1 MLQLKLMAN
10 VNDLIKKVTKFRDKR
25 DWKQFHSPKDL
36 AISLSIEAAELLEH
50 FRWKNKKEVESY
62 IKGHKKEIEDE
73 YADVLYALLLIANDL
88 NIDPAKALDNK
99 LEKNNKKYPVKKAK
113 GRHEKYTE
121 L

>member
-1 MLQLKLMAN
+1 MRNIDQ
-10 VNDLIKKVTKFRDKR
+10 LIKKVAEFRDKR

-50 FRWKNKKEVESY
+50 FRWKDKKQVDSY
-62 IKGHKKEIEDE
+62 IKSHKKEIEDE

-88 NIDPAKALDNK
+88 NIDPADALNNK
-99 LEKNNKKYPVKKAK
+99 LEKINKKYPVNKAK